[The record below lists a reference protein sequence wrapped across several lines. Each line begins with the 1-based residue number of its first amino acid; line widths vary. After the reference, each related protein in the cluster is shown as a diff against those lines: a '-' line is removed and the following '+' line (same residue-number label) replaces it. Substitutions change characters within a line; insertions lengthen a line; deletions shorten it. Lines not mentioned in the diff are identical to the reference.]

1 MIKKILFTLITLL
14 IISCGNENK
23 KTVQQL
29 LDEGNLTEL
38 QDRRSSLIIQ
48 KGEINNE
55 LDEVTKAVNILDTAQ
70 SFVLVNTVTTKTETI
85 KHFSKFQGI
94 IKTDQNMILYPEF
107 SGRVVKIYVDE
118 GDVVKKGQALAKI
131 DDGGLYNELKLV
143 ESQAK
148 LAKTIYERQSKL
160 WNDKI
165 GSEIQYLEAKTNY
178 EIQNNRL
185 KSITESLAKTT
196 ITAPFSGTIDEIFIE
211 EGNLVSPPMM
221 PDQGNA
227 FRIINLNELY
237 VESVI
242 PESFIGKIK
251 KGAEVQ
257 VEIPVLNNSFN
268 SLIKHSVSSIN
279 QLSRTFK
286 IEVSVPKNDI
296 DLIPNL
302 NVEVNILDYTNSQA
316 ILVPESIISEDS
328 QNNKFI
334 FTVSNNK
341 AKKTIVETGY
351 TQDGMIE
358 IISGLDVNEIVINE
372 GGRIVKDGQNVKIF
386 NEDE

>member
-1 MIKKILFTLITLL
+1 MKKFIYPIFILFIV
-14 IISCGNENK
+14 SCNNDNK
-23 KTVQQL
+23 KTIEEL
-29 LDEGNLTEL
+29 INEGNLEEL
-38 QDRRSSLIIQ
+38 QERRSSLIIQ
-48 KGEINNE
+48 KGQINNE
-55 LDEVTKAVNILDTAQ
+55 LKEITQGVSILDTVK

-85 KHFSKFQGI
+85 NHFSKFQGI

-107 SGRVVKIYVDE
+107 NGRVAKIFVEE

-257 VEIPVLNNSFN
+257 VEIPVLNKSFN
-268 SLIKHSVSSIN
+268 STIKHSVSSIN
-279 QLSRTFK
+279 RLSRTFK
-286 IEVSVPKNDI
+286 IEVSVPKNDL

-302 NVEVNILDYTNSQA
+302 NVEVNVLDYTNYQA
-316 ILVPESIISEDS
+316 ILVPESIVSEDS
-328 QNNKFI
+328 DNNKFL
-334 FTVSNNK
+334 FTVLNNK

-351 TQDGMIE
+351 TQNGMIE
-358 IISGLDVNEIVINE
+358 ITTGLDVNEIVINE

>member
-1 MIKKILFTLITLL
+1 MKKFIYPIFILFIV
-14 IISCGNENK
+14 SCNNDNK
-23 KTVQQL
+23 KTIEEL
-29 LDEGNLTEL
+29 INEGNLQEL
-38 QDRRSSLIIQ
+38 QERRSSLIIQ

-55 LDEVTKAVNILDTAQ
+55 LKEITQGVSILDTAK

-85 KHFSKFQGI
+85 KHFSKFQCI

>member
-1 MIKKILFTLITLL
+1 MKKFIYPIFILFIV
-14 IISCGNENK
+14 SCNNDNK
-23 KTVQQL
+23 KTIEEL
-29 LDEGNLTEL
+29 INEGNLEEL
-38 QDRRSSLIIQ
+38 QERRSSLIIQ
-48 KGEINNE
+48 KGQINNE
-55 LDEVTKAVNILDTAQ
+55 LKEITQGVSILDTAK

-85 KHFSKFQGI
+85 NHFSKFQGI

-107 SGRVVKIYVDE
+107 SGRVAKIFIEE

-160 WNDKI
+160 WKDKI

-196 ITAPFSGTIDEIFIE
+196 ITAPFNGTIDEIFIE

-227 FRIINLNELY
+227 FRIINLNELF

-257 VEIPVLNNSFN
+257 VEIPVLNKSFN
-268 SLIKHSVSSIN
+268 STIKHSVSSID

-286 IEVSVPKNDI
+286 IEVSVPKNDL

-302 NVEVNILDYTNSQA
+302 NVEVNVLDYTNSQA
-316 ILVPESIISEDS
+316 ILVPESIVSEDS
-328 QNNKFI
+328 DNNKFL
-334 FTVSNNK
+334 FTVLNNK

-351 TQDGMIE
+351 TQNGMIE
-358 IISGLDVNEIVINE
+358 ITTGLNINEIVINE

>member
-1 MIKKILFTLITLL
+1 MKKFIYPIFILFIV
-14 IISCGNENK
+14 SCNNDNK
-23 KTVQQL
+23 KTIEEL
-29 LDEGNLTEL
+29 INEGNLEEL
-38 QDRRSSLIIQ
+38 QERRSSLIIQ
-48 KGEINNE
+48 KGQINNE
-55 LDEVTKAVNILDTAQ
+55 LKEITQGVSILDTAK

-85 KHFSKFQGI
+85 NHFSKFQGI

-107 SGRVVKIYVDE
+107 SGRVTKIYVDE

-257 VEIPVLNNSFN
+257 VEIPVLNKSFN
-268 SLIKHSVSSIN
+268 STIKHSVSSIN

-286 IEVSVPKNDI
+286 IEVSVPKNDL

-302 NVEVNILDYTNSQA
+302 NVEVNVLDYTNSQA
-316 ILVPESIISEDS
+316 ILVPESIVSEDS
-328 QNNKFI
+328 DNNKFL
-334 FTVSNNK
+334 FTVLNNK

-351 TQDGMIE
+351 TQNGMIE
-358 IISGLDVNEIVINE
+358 ITIGLDVNEIVINE

>member
-1 MIKKILFTLITLL
+1 MKKFIYPIFILFIV
-14 IISCGNENK
+14 SCNNDNK
-23 KTVQQL
+23 KTIEEL
-29 LDEGNLTEL
+29 INEGNLEEL
-38 QDRRSSLIIQ
+38 QERRSSLIIQ
-48 KGEINNE
+48 KGQINNE
-55 LDEVTKAVNILDTAQ
+55 LKEITQGVSILDTAK
-70 SFVLVNTVTTKTETI
+70 SFVLVNTVITKTETI
-85 KHFSKFQGI
+85 NHFSKFQGI

-107 SGRVVKIYVDE
+107 SGRVTKIYVDE

-160 WNDKI
+160 WNNKI

-257 VEIPVLNNSFN
+257 VEIPVLNKSFN
-268 SLIKHSVSSIN
+268 STVKHSVSSIN

-286 IEVSVPKNDI
+286 IEVSVPKNDL

-302 NVEVNILDYTNSQA
+302 NVEVNVLDYTNSQA
-316 ILVPESIISEDS
+316 ILVPESIVSEDS
-328 QNNKFI
+328 DNNKFL
-334 FTVSNNK
+334 FTVLNNK

-351 TQDGMIE
+351 TQNGMIE
-358 IISGLDVNEIVINE
+358 ITTGLDVNEIVINE

>member
-1 MIKKILFTLITLL
+1 MKKFIYPIFILFIV
-14 IISCGNENK
+14 SCNNDNK
-23 KTVQQL
+23 KTIEEL
-29 LDEGNLTEL
+29 INEGNLEEL
-38 QDRRSSLIIQ
+38 QERRSSLIIQ
-48 KGEINNE
+48 KGQINNE
-55 LDEVTKAVNILDTAQ
+55 LKEITQGVSILDTAK
-70 SFVLVNTVTTKTETI
+70 SFVLVNTVITKTETI
-85 KHFSKFQGI
+85 NHFSKFQGI

-107 SGRVVKIYVDE
+107 SGRVSKIYVDE

-257 VEIPVLNNSFN
+257 VEIPVLNKSFN
-268 SLIKHSVSSIN
+268 STIKHSVSSIN
-279 QLSRTFK
+279 ELSRTFK
-286 IEVSVPKNDI
+286 IEVSVPKNDL

-302 NVEVNILDYTNSQA
+302 NVEVNVLDYTNSQA
-316 ILVPESIISEDS
+316 ILVPESIVSEDS
-328 QNNKFI
+328 DNNKFL
-334 FTVSNNK
+334 FTVLNNK

-351 TQDGMIE
+351 TQNGMIE
-358 IISGLDVNEIVINE
+358 ITTGLDVNEIVINE

>member
-1 MIKKILFTLITLL
+1 MKKFIYPIFILFIV
-14 IISCGNENK
+14 SCNNDNK
-23 KTVQQL
+23 KTIEEL
-29 LDEGNLTEL
+29 INEGNLEEL
-38 QDRRSSLIIQ
+38 QERRSSLIIQ
-48 KGEINNE
+48 KGQINNE
-55 LDEVTKAVNILDTAQ
+55 LKEITQGVSILDTAK

-85 KHFSKFQGI
+85 NHFSKFQGI

-107 SGRVVKIYVDE
+107 SGRISKIYVDE

-196 ITAPFSGTIDEIFIE
+196 ITAPFNGTIDEIFIE

-257 VEIPVLNNSFN
+257 VEIPVLNKSFN
-268 SLIKHSVSSIN
+268 STIKHSVSSID

-286 IEVSVPKNDI
+286 IEVSVPKNDL

-302 NVEVNILDYTNSQA
+302 NVEVNVLDYTNSQA
-316 ILVPESIISEDS
+316 ILVPESIVSEDS
-328 QNNKFI
+328 DNNKFL
-334 FTVSNNK
+334 FTVLNNK

-351 TQDGMIE
+351 TQNGMIE
-358 IISGLDVNEIVINE
+358 ITTGLDVNEIVINE

>member
-1 MIKKILFTLITLL
+1 MII
-14 IISCGNENK
+14 
-23 KTVQQL
+23 
-29 LDEGNLTEL
+29 
-38 QDRRSSLIIQ
+38 
-48 KGEINNE
+48 
-55 LDEVTKAVNILDTAQ
+55 
-70 SFVLVNTVTTKTETI
+70 
-85 KHFSKFQGI
+85 
-94 IKTDQNMILYPEF
+94 YPEF
-107 SGRVVKIYVDE
+107 SGRVAKIYVDE

-160 WNDKI
+160 WKDKI

-178 EIQNNRL
+178 EIQNNRF

-196 ITAPFSGTIDEIFIE
+196 ITAPFNGTIDEIFIE

-251 KGAEVQ
+251 KGAEVK
-257 VEIPVLNNSFN
+257 VEIPVLNKSFN
-268 SLIKHSVSSIN
+268 STIKHSVSSIN
-279 QLSRTFK
+279 ELSRTFK
-286 IEVSVPKNDI
+286 IEVSVPKNDL

-302 NVEVNILDYTNSQA
+302 NVEVNVLDYTNSQA
-316 ILVPESIISEDS
+316 ILVPESIVSEDS
-328 QNNKFI
+328 DNNKFL
-334 FTVSNNK
+334 FTVLNNK

-351 TQDGMIE
+351 TQNGMIE
-358 IISGLDVNEIVINE
+358 ITIGLDVNEIVINE

>member
-1 MIKKILFTLITLL
+1 MKKFIYPIFILFIV
-14 IISCGNENK
+14 SCNNDNK
-23 KTVQQL
+23 KTIQEL
-29 LDEGNLTEL
+29 INEGNLEEL
-38 QDRRSSLIIQ
+38 QERRSSLIIQ
-48 KGEINNE
+48 KGQINNE
-55 LDEVTKAVNILDTAQ
+55 LKEITQGVSILDTAK

-85 KHFSKFQGI
+85 NHFSKFQGI

-107 SGRVVKIYVDE
+107 SGRVSKIYVDE

-196 ITAPFSGTIDEIFIE
+196 ITAPFNGTIDEIFIE

-257 VEIPVLNNSFN
+257 VEIPVLNKSFN
-268 SLIKHSVSSIN
+268 STIKHSVSSIN
-279 QLSRTFK
+279 ELSRTFK
-286 IEVSVPKNDI
+286 IEVSVPKNDL

-302 NVEVNILDYTNSQA
+302 NVEVNVLDYTNSQA
-316 ILVPESIISEDS
+316 ILVPESIVSEDS
-328 QNNKFI
+328 DNNKFL
-334 FTVSNNK
+334 FTVLNNK

-351 TQDGMIE
+351 TQNGMIE
-358 IISGLDVNEIVINE
+358 ITTGLDVNEIVINE

>member
-1 MIKKILFTLITLL
+1 MKKFIYPIFILFIV
-14 IISCGNENK
+14 SCNNDNK
-23 KTVQQL
+23 KTIEEL
-29 LDEGNLTEL
+29 INEGSLEEL
-38 QDRRSSLIIQ
+38 QERRSSLIIQ
-48 KGEINNE
+48 KGQINNE
-55 LDEVTKAVNILDTAQ
+55 LKEITKGVSILDTAK

-85 KHFSKFQGI
+85 NHFSKFQGI

-107 SGRVVKIYVDE
+107 SGRVSKIYVDE

-257 VEIPVLNNSFN
+257 VEIPVLNKSFN
-268 SLIKHSVSSIN
+268 STIKHSVSSIN

-286 IEVSVPKNDI
+286 IEVSVPKNDL

-302 NVEVNILDYTNSQA
+302 NVEVNVLDYTNSQA
-316 ILVPESIISEDS
+316 ILVPESIVSEDS
-328 QNNKFI
+328 DNNKFL
-334 FTVSNNK
+334 FTVLNNK

-351 TQDGMIE
+351 TQNGMIE
-358 IISGLDVNEIVINE
+358 ITTGLDVNEIVINE

>member
-1 MIKKILFTLITLL
+1 MKKFIYPIFILFIV
-14 IISCGNENK
+14 SCNNDNK
-23 KTVQQL
+23 KTIEEL
-29 LDEGNLTEL
+29 INEGNLEEL
-38 QDRRSSLIIQ
+38 QERRSSLIIQ
-48 KGEINNE
+48 KGQINNE
-55 LDEVTKAVNILDTAQ
+55 LKEITQGVSILDTAK

-85 KHFSKFQGI
+85 NHFSKFQGI

-107 SGRVVKIYVDE
+107 SGRVAKIYVDE

-160 WNDKI
+160 WKDKI

-178 EIQNNRL
+178 EIQNNRF

-196 ITAPFSGTIDEIFIE
+196 ITAPFNGTIDEIFIE

-251 KGAEVQ
+251 KGAEVK
-257 VEIPVLNNSFN
+257 VEIPVLNKSFN
-268 SLIKHSVSSIN
+268 STIKHSVSSIN
-279 QLSRTFK
+279 ELSRTFK
-286 IEVSVPKNDI
+286 IEVSVPKNDL

-302 NVEVNILDYTNSQA
+302 NVEVNVLDYTNSQA
-316 ILVPESIISEDS
+316 ILVPESIVSEDS
-328 QNNKFI
+328 DNNKFL
-334 FTVSNNK
+334 FTVLNNK

-351 TQDGMIE
+351 TQNGMIE
-358 IISGLDVNEIVINE
+358 ITTGLDVNEIVINE

>member
-1 MIKKILFTLITLL
+1 MKKFIYPIFILFIV
-14 IISCGNENK
+14 SCNNDNK
-23 KTVQQL
+23 KTIEEL
-29 LDEGNLTEL
+29 INEGNLEEL
-38 QDRRSSLIIQ
+38 QERRSSLIIQ
-48 KGEINNE
+48 KGQINNE
-55 LDEVTKAVNILDTAQ
+55 LKEITQGVSILDTAK

-85 KHFSKFQGI
+85 NHFSKFQGI

-107 SGRVVKIYVDE
+107 SGRVSKIYVDE

-257 VEIPVLNNSFN
+257 VEIPVLNKSFN
-268 SLIKHSVSSIN
+268 STIKHSVSSID

-286 IEVSVPKNDI
+286 IEVSVPKNDL

-302 NVEVNILDYTNSQA
+302 NVEVNVLDYTNSQA
-316 ILVPESIISEDS
+316 ILVPESIVSEDS
-328 QNNKFI
+328 DNNKFL
-334 FTVSNNK
+334 FTVLNNK

-351 TQDGMIE
+351 TQNGMIE
-358 IISGLDVNEIVINE
+358 ITTGLDVNEIVINE

>member
-1 MIKKILFTLITLL
+1 MKKFIYPIFILFIV
-14 IISCGNENK
+14 SCNNDNK
-23 KTVQQL
+23 KTIEEL
-29 LDEGNLTEL
+29 INEGNLEEL
-38 QDRRSSLIIQ
+38 QERRSSLIIQ
-48 KGEINNE
+48 KGQINNE
-55 LDEVTKAVNILDTAQ
+55 LKEITQGVSILDTVK
-70 SFVLVNTVTTKTETI
+70 SFVLVNIVTTKTETI
-85 KHFSKFQGI
+85 NHFSKFQGI

-107 SGRVVKIYVDE
+107 SGRVVKIFVEE
-118 GDVVKKGQALAKI
+118 GDLVKKGQALAKI

-251 KGAEVQ
+251 KDAKVQ
-257 VEIPVLNNSFN
+257 VEIPVLNKSFN
-268 SLIKHSVSSIN
+268 STIKHSVSSIN
-279 QLSRTFK
+279 RLSRTFK
-286 IEVSVPKNDI
+286 IEVSVPKNDLN
-296 DLIPNL
+296 LIPNL
-302 NVEVNILDYTNSQA
+302 NVEVNVLDYTNYQA
-316 ILVPESIISEDS
+316 ILVPESIVSEDS
-328 QNNKFI
+328 DNNKFL
-334 FTVSNNK
+334 FTVLNNK

-351 TQDGMIE
+351 TQNGMIE
-358 IISGLDVNEIVINE
+358 ITTGLDVNEIVINE

>member
-1 MIKKILFTLITLL
+1 MKKFIYPIFILFIV
-14 IISCGNENK
+14 SCNNDNK
-23 KTVQQL
+23 KTIQEL
-29 LDEGNLTEL
+29 INEGNLEEL
-38 QDRRSSLIIQ
+38 QERRSSLIIQ
-48 KGEINNE
+48 KGQINNE
-55 LDEVTKAVNILDTAQ
+55 LKEITQGVSILDTAK

-85 KHFSKFQGI
+85 NHFSKFQGI

-107 SGRVVKIYVDE
+107 SGRVTKIYVDE

-160 WNDKI
+160 WKDKI

-257 VEIPVLNNSFN
+257 VEIPVLNKSFN
-268 SLIKHSVSSIN
+268 STIKHSVSSIN

-286 IEVSVPKNDI
+286 IEVSVPKNDM

-302 NVEVNILDYTNSQA
+302 NVEVNVLDYTNSQA
-316 ILVPESIISEDS
+316 ILVPESIVSEDS
-328 QNNKFI
+328 DNNKFL
-334 FTVSNNK
+334 FTVLNNK

-351 TQDGMIE
+351 TQNGMIE
-358 IISGLDVNEIVINE
+358 ITTGLDVNEIVINE

>member
-1 MIKKILFTLITLL
+1 MKKFIYPIFILFIV
-14 IISCGNENK
+14 SCNNDNK
-23 KTVQQL
+23 KTIQEL
-29 LDEGNLTEL
+29 INEGNLEEL
-38 QDRRSSLIIQ
+38 QERRSSLIIQ
-48 KGEINNE
+48 KGQINNE
-55 LDEVTKAVNILDTAQ
+55 LKEITQGVSILDTAK

-85 KHFSKFQGI
+85 NHFSKFQGI

-107 SGRVVKIYVDE
+107 SGRVSKIYVDE

-251 KGAEVQ
+251 KGAEVK
-257 VEIPVLNNSFN
+257 VEIPVLNKSFN
-268 SLIKHSVSSIN
+268 STIKHSVSSIN
-279 QLSRTFK
+279 ELSRTFK
-286 IEVSVPKNDI
+286 IEVSVPKNDL

-302 NVEVNILDYTNSQA
+302 NVEVNVLDYTNSQA
-316 ILVPESIISEDS
+316 ILVPESIVSEDS
-328 QNNKFI
+328 DNNKFL
-334 FTVSNNK
+334 FTVLNNK

-351 TQDGMIE
+351 TQNGMIE
-358 IISGLDVNEIVINE
+358 ITIGLDVNEIVINE

>member
-1 MIKKILFTLITLL
+1 MKKFIYPIFILFIV
-14 IISCGNENK
+14 SCNNDNK
-23 KTVQQL
+23 KTIEEL
-29 LDEGNLTEL
+29 INEGNLEEL
-38 QDRRSSLIIQ
+38 QERRSSLIIQ
-48 KGEINNE
+48 KGQINNE
-55 LDEVTKAVNILDTAQ
+55 LKEITQGVSILDTAK

-85 KHFSKFQGI
+85 NHFSKFQGI

-107 SGRVVKIYVDE
+107 SGRVSKIYVDE

-251 KGAEVQ
+251 KGAEVK
-257 VEIPVLNNSFN
+257 VEIPVLNKSFN
-268 SLIKHSVSSIN
+268 STIKHSVSSID

-286 IEVSVPKNDI
+286 IEVSVPKNDL

-302 NVEVNILDYTNSQA
+302 NVEVNVLDYTNSQA
-316 ILVPESIISEDS
+316 ILVPESIVSEDS
-328 QNNKFI
+328 DNNKFL
-334 FTVSNNK
+334 FTVLNNK

-351 TQDGMIE
+351 TQNGMIE
-358 IISGLDVNEIVINE
+358 ITTGLDVNEIVINE

>member
-1 MIKKILFTLITLL
+1 MKKFIYPIFILFIV
-14 IISCGNENK
+14 SCNNDNK
-23 KTVQQL
+23 KTIEEL
-29 LDEGNLTEL
+29 INEGNLEEL
-38 QDRRSSLIIQ
+38 QERRSSLIIQ
-48 KGEINNE
+48 KGQINNE
-55 LDEVTKAVNILDTAQ
+55 LKEITKGVSILDTAK

-85 KHFSKFQGI
+85 NHFSKFQGI

-107 SGRVVKIYVDE
+107 SGRVSKIYVDE

-257 VEIPVLNNSFN
+257 VEIPVLNKSFN
-268 SLIKHSVSSIN
+268 STIKHSVSSIN
-279 QLSRTFK
+279 ELSRTFK
-286 IEVSVPKNDI
+286 IEVSVPKNDL

-302 NVEVNILDYTNSQA
+302 NVEVNVLDYTNSQA
-316 ILVPESIISEDS
+316 ILVPESIVSEDS
-328 QNNKFI
+328 DNNKFL
-334 FTVSNNK
+334 FTVLNNK

-351 TQDGMIE
+351 TQNGMIE
-358 IISGLDVNEIVINE
+358 ITTGLDVNEIVINE

>member
-1 MIKKILFTLITLL
+1 MKKFIYPIFILFIV
-14 IISCGNENK
+14 SCNNDNK
-23 KTVQQL
+23 KTIEEL
-29 LDEGNLTEL
+29 INEGNLEEL
-38 QDRRSSLIIQ
+38 QERRSSLIIQ
-48 KGEINNE
+48 KGQINNE
-55 LDEVTKAVNILDTAQ
+55 LKEITQGVSILDTAK
-70 SFVLVNTVTTKTETI
+70 SFVLVNTVITKTETI
-85 KHFSKFQGI
+85 NHFSKFQGI

-107 SGRVVKIYVDE
+107 SGRISKIYVDE

-257 VEIPVLNNSFN
+257 VEIPVLNKSFN
-268 SLIKHSVSSIN
+268 STIKHSVSSIN
-279 QLSRTFK
+279 ELSRTFK
-286 IEVSVPKNDI
+286 IEVSVPKNDL

-302 NVEVNILDYTNSQA
+302 NVEVNVLDYTNSQA
-316 ILVPESIISEDS
+316 ILVPESIVSEDS
-328 QNNKFI
+328 DNNKFL
-334 FTVSNNK
+334 FTVLNNK

-351 TQDGMIE
+351 TQNGMIE
-358 IISGLDVNEIVINE
+358 ITTGLDVNEIVINE

>member
-1 MIKKILFTLITLL
+1 MKKFIYPIFILFIV
-14 IISCGNENK
+14 SCNNDNK
-23 KTVQQL
+23 KTIEEL
-29 LDEGNLTEL
+29 INEGNLEEL
-38 QDRRSSLIIQ
+38 QERRSSLIIQ
-48 KGEINNE
+48 KGQINNE
-55 LDEVTKAVNILDTAQ
+55 LKEITQGVSILDTAK

-85 KHFSKFQGI
+85 NHFSKFQGI

-107 SGRVVKIYVDE
+107 SGRVTKIYVDE

-196 ITAPFSGTIDEIFIE
+196 ITAPFNGTIDEIFIE

-257 VEIPVLNNSFN
+257 IEIPVLNKSFN
-268 SLIKHSVSSIN
+268 STIKHSVSSIN
-279 QLSRTFK
+279 ELSRTFK
-286 IEVSVPKNDI
+286 IEVSVPKNDL

-302 NVEVNILDYTNSQA
+302 NVEVNVLDYTNSQA
-316 ILVPESIISEDS
+316 ILVPESIVSEDS
-328 QNNKFI
+328 DNNKFL
-334 FTVSNNK
+334 FTVLNNK

-351 TQDGMIE
+351 TQNGMIE
-358 IISGLDVNEIVINE
+358 ITTGLDVNEIVINE

>member
-1 MIKKILFTLITLL
+1 MKKFIYPIFILFIV
-14 IISCGNENK
+14 SCNNDNK
-23 KTVQQL
+23 KTIEEL
-29 LDEGNLTEL
+29 INEGNLEEL
-38 QDRRSSLIIQ
+38 QERRSSLIIQ
-48 KGEINNE
+48 KGQINNE
-55 LDEVTKAVNILDTAQ
+55 LKEITQGVSILDTAK

-85 KHFSKFQGI
+85 NHFSKFQGI

-107 SGRVVKIYVDE
+107 SGRVAKIYVDE

-160 WNDKI
+160 WKDKI

-178 EIQNNRL
+178 EIQNNRF

-257 VEIPVLNNSFN
+257 VEIPVLNKSFN
-268 SLIKHSVSSIN
+268 STIKHSVSSID

-286 IEVSVPKNDI
+286 IEVSVPKNDL

-302 NVEVNILDYTNSQA
+302 NVEVNVLDYTNSQA
-316 ILVPESIISEDS
+316 ILVPESIVSEDS
-328 QNNKFI
+328 DNNKFL
-334 FTVSNNK
+334 FTVLNNK

-351 TQDGMIE
+351 TQNGMIE
-358 IISGLDVNEIVINE
+358 ITTGLDVNEIVINE

>member
-1 MIKKILFTLITLL
+1 MKKFIYPIFILFIV
-14 IISCGNENK
+14 SCNNDNK
-23 KTVQQL
+23 KTIEEL
-29 LDEGNLTEL
+29 INEGNLEEL
-38 QDRRSSLIIQ
+38 QERRSSLIIQ
-48 KGEINNE
+48 KGQINNE
-55 LDEVTKAVNILDTAQ
+55 LKEITQGVSILDTVK

-85 KHFSKFQGI
+85 NHFSKFQGI
-94 IKTDQNMILYPEF
+94 IKTDQNMIIYPEF
-107 SGRVVKIYVDE
+107 SGRVAKIYVDE
-118 GDVVKKGQALAKI
+118 GDVVKMGQALAKI

-160 WNDKI
+160 WKDKI

-178 EIQNNRL
+178 EIQNNRF

-196 ITAPFSGTIDEIFIE
+196 ITAPFNGTIDEIFIE

-237 VESVI
+237 AESVI

-257 VEIPVLNNSFN
+257 VEIPVLNKSFN
-268 SLIKHSVSSIN
+268 STIKHSVSSIN

-286 IEVSVPKNDI
+286 IEVSVPKNDL

-302 NVEVNILDYTNSQA
+302 NVEVNVLDYTNSQA
-316 ILVPESIISEDS
+316 ILVPESIVSEDS
-328 QNNKFI
+328 DNNKFL
-334 FTVSNNK
+334 FTVLNNK

-351 TQDGMIE
+351 TQNGMIE
-358 IISGLDVNEIVINE
+358 ITTGLDVNEIVINE

>member
-1 MIKKILFTLITLL
+1 MKKFIYPIFILFIV
-14 IISCGNENK
+14 SCNNDNK
-23 KTVQQL
+23 KTIEEL
-29 LDEGNLTEL
+29 INEGNLEEL
-38 QDRRSSLIIQ
+38 QERRSSLIIQ
-48 KGEINNE
+48 KGQINNE
-55 LDEVTKAVNILDTAQ
+55 LKEITEGVSILDTAK

-85 KHFSKFQGI
+85 NHFSKFQGI

-107 SGRVVKIYVDE
+107 SGRVAKIFVEE

-257 VEIPVLNNSFN
+257 VEIPVLNKSFN
-268 SLIKHSVSSIN
+268 STIKHSVSSIN
-279 QLSRTFK
+279 ELSRTFK
-286 IEVSVPKNDI
+286 IEVSVPKNDL

-302 NVEVNILDYTNSQA
+302 NVEVNVLDYTNSQA
-316 ILVPESIISEDS
+316 ILVPESIVSEDS
-328 QNNKFI
+328 DNNKFL
-334 FTVSNNK
+334 FTVLNNK

-351 TQDGMIE
+351 TQNGMIE
-358 IISGLDVNEIVINE
+358 ITIGLDVNEIVINE

>member
-1 MIKKILFTLITLL
+1 M
-14 IISCGNENK
+14 
-23 KTVQQL
+23 
-29 LDEGNLTEL
+29 
-38 QDRRSSLIIQ
+38 
-48 KGEINNE
+48 
-55 LDEVTKAVNILDTAQ
+55 
-70 SFVLVNTVTTKTETI
+70 LVNTVTTKTETI
-85 KHFSKFQGI
+85 NHFSKFQGI

-107 SGRVVKIYVDE
+107 SGRVAKIFVEE

-257 VEIPVLNNSFN
+257 VEIPVLNKSFN
-268 SLIKHSVSSIN
+268 STIKHSVSSIN
-279 QLSRTFK
+279 ELSRTFK
-286 IEVSVPKNDI
+286 IEVSVPKNDL

-302 NVEVNILDYTNSQA
+302 NVEVNVLDYTNSQA
-316 ILVPESIISEDS
+316 ILVPESIVSEDS
-328 QNNKFI
+328 DNNKFL
-334 FTVSNNK
+334 FTVLNNK

-351 TQDGMIE
+351 TQNGMIE
-358 IISGLDVNEIVINE
+358 ITTGLDVNETVINE